1 MSPCCFLRRLDFST
15 SDARDGSVR
24 RDRGARTEAA
34 ARGAMQSV
42 LALVARLADS
52 VSSDPGAGRKGELQR
67 ESGPFQPQRQG
78 RRRCRGVHLY
88 SDSQKAQALMGSMAL
103 TWELEKPPGGTG
115 VRVLL
120 AHAGS
125 CVQIAGAASCAAERG
140 LECHVG
146 LVVQLCSL
154 DFGRW

>member
-1 MSPCCFLRRLDFST
+1 MSQAPFSL
-15 SDARDGSVR
+15 
-24 RDRGARTEAA
+24 RDRSETE
-34 ARGAMQSV
+34 GW
-42 LALVARLADS
+42 
-52 VSSDPGAGRKGELQR
+52 
-67 ESGPFQPQRQG
+67 
-78 RRRCRGVHLY
+78 RRCRGVHLY

-103 TWELEKPPGGTG
+103 TRELEKPPGGTG